1 MKRAAAPLPDD
12 VEALKAIIVRQ
23 AAEGAQKEAQIER
36 YKAQLTTLQQQLN
49 LLLAKRFGPSS
60 EKVPADQLRLFNEA
74 EAEAEHCEAHVCER
88 DESAITVAAHTR
100 GKRGRKP
107 LPAELPRVDI
117 VHDLPEEKKVCAHDG
132 HRLVEIGAE
141 TSEQLDIVPAQVRVL
156 RHIRK
161 KYACP
166 CCEQGVTTAPLPA
179 QPIPKS
185 IASPGLL
192 AHIAVAKYQDALPLY
207 RQEQILKRI
216 GVELP
221 RASLAGWMIK
231 AGQLI
236 QPLINLMHERL
247 LDYDIVHMDETTVQV
262 LKEPGKAAQS
272 TSYIWVQRGGPPE
285 HPLILY
291 DYDPSRS
298 QAVPKRL
305 LEGYRGYLQT
315 DGYEGYN
322 GVCREQEI
330 VPIGCWAHARRKFD
344 EALKA
349 QGTKGKPK
357 AGRALMGLNF
367 IQRLYRIEKAVQDG
381 SAEQRYEARQQQ
393 ARPVLD
399 ALRDWLEKSLP
410 GVPPSTATGKALG
423 YLHTQWDKLIGYL
436 DDGRLPID
444 NNRTEN
450 AIRPFVL
457 GRKNWLFSDTVH
469 GAKASANLYS
479 LVETAKANG
488 LEPYRYLRQV
498 FKQLPRAQTVAEI
511 EALLPGNVDPEKLPA
526 ATNQPRP

>member
-1 MKRAAAPLPDD
+1 M
-12 VEALKAIIVRQ
+12 
-23 AAEGAQKEAQIER
+23 
-36 YKAQLTTLQQQLN
+36 
-49 LLLAKRFGPSS
+49 
-60 EKVPADQLRLFNEA
+60 
-74 EAEAEHCEAHVCER
+74 
-88 DESAITVAAHTR
+88 
-100 GKRGRKP
+100 
-107 LPAELPRVDI
+107 
-117 VHDLPEEKKVCAHDG
+117 
-132 HRLVEIGAE
+132 
-141 TSEQLDIVPAQVRVL
+141 
-156 RHIRK
+156 
-161 KYACP
+161 
-166 CCEQGVTTAPLPA
+166 
-179 QPIPKS
+179 
-185 IASPGLL
+185 
-192 AHIAVAKYQDALPLY
+192 
-207 RQEQILKRI
+207 
-216 GVELP
+216 
-221 RASLAGWMIK
+221 
-231 AGQLI
+231 I
-236 QPLINLMHERL
+236 QPLINLMREHL

-262 LKEPGKAAQS
+262 LKEPGKTAQS

-305 LEGYRGYLQT
+305 LEGYRGTLQT

-330 VPIGCWAHARRKFD
+330 VQIGCWAHARRKFD

-357 AGRALMGLNF
+357 AGKAVMGLNF

-381 SAEQRYEARQQQ
+381 SAERRYEVRQQQ

-498 FKQLPRAQTVAEI
+498 FERLPQAQTVAEI
-511 EALLPGNVDPEKLPA
+511 EALLPGNVNPENLLPA
-526 ATNQPRP
+526 KNQPRP